1 MAYSAIVKPSDYFNT
16 VTYTG
21 TAGGQTI
28 SGVGHQP
35 DFIWVKQR
43 GDAGYDHSLHN
54 SVSGLLKQL
63 ISNSTAAE
71 ITNTDTI
78 TSNNSDG
85 FVLGADTAGPNA
97 NANNQDTKNYVAWNW
112 KAGTSQT
119 LNTGNVTS
127 IVNFNTTAGFSIVS
141 WTGTAGNILVSH
153 GLGAVPKMIIFKN
166 RSATQEWAVYHASL
180 GPTKYLELNQTGA
193 AGTATNRFNNSNP
206 DATDFI
212 VSSDASVNG
221 SGNSMIAYCFAEKQ
235 GYSKFGSY
243 TGNGSTD
250 GPFVYTGF
258 KPAFVMTKRT
268 DDSGGW
274 ALMDNKRPGFNL
286 TNDYLIAN
294 GNNSEADDGSF
305 GMDLLSNG
313 WKARYNNTHF
323 NADGG
328 NYIFMAFAEEP
339 LVANSGTDGVPA
351 TAG

>member
-16 VTYTG
+16 KLYTG
-21 TAGGQTI
+21 NGGTQAIT
-28 SGVGHQP
+28 GVGHQP
-35 DFIWVKQR
+35 DFVWIKSR
-43 GDAGYDHSLHN
+43 GYAEDHQLTD
-54 SVSGLLKQL
+54 SVRGVTKSFQSNLNVAESTFADGL
-63 ISNSTAAE
+63 TAFG
-71 ITNTDTI
+71 T
-78 TSNNSDG
+78 DG
-85 FVLGADTAGPNA
+85 FSVGSKSDFNY
-97 NANNQDTKNYVAWNW
+97 NNDNLVAWNW

-127 IVNFNTTAGFSIVS
+127 TVNFNTTAGFSIVS

-268 DDSGGW
+268 DATGGW